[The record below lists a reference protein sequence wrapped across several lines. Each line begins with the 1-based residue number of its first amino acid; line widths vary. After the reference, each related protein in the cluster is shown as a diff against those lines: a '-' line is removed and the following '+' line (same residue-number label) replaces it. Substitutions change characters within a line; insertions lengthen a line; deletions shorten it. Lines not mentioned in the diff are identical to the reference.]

1 MKKPGCDLTGKVAI
15 VTGGSRG
22 IGRAIALGFAEA
34 GADVIATSRNPQ
46 NVQETT
52 EEILRLGR
60 KSLTICTDVARK
72 GEIEKL
78 VSEVMSRFGRI
89 DILVN
94 NAGINPIYKRA
105 ELVTEEEWDEII
117 NVNLKGL
124 FLCCQAVGRVMINQ
138 KSGKI
143 INITSVNGLVGAS
156 RAVPYCS
163 TKGAIILLTKCL
175 ALDWVQYNIQV
186 NAIGPGFID
195 TDLTRPI
202 QNNKFLLD
210 KMLQHIPQNRF
221 GKPEEIVGVAILLAS
236 ELSTYI
242 TGQTIFVD
250 GGYTAM

>member
-1 MKKPGCDLTGKVAI
+1 MPNFHFDLSGKVAI

-22 IGRAIALGFAEA
+22 IGRAIALGFAQS
-34 GADVIATSRNPQ
+34 GADVIATSRNLQ
-46 NVQETT
+46 NVREVT
-52 EEILRLGR
+52 EEIIRLGR
-60 KSLTICTDVARK
+60 NSMAVSTDVARK
-72 GEIEKL
+72 ADIEKL
-78 VSEVMSRFGRI
+78 TSQVMDRFGKI

-117 NVNLKGL
+117 QVNLKGL
-124 FLCCQAVGRVMINQ
+124 FLCCQAAGRVMIAQ

-143 INITSVNGLVGAS
+143 INITSVNGLAGAS

-175 ALDWVQYNIQV
+175 ALDWAQYNIQV
-186 NAIGPGFID
+186 NAIGPGFVE
-195 TDLTRPI
+195 TDLTKAI
-202 QNNKFLLD
+202 QNNQFLLA

-221 GKPEEIVGVAILLAS
+221 GKPEEIVGAAILLAS
-236 ELSTYI
+236 DLSTYL

>member
-1 MKKPGCDLTGKVAI
+1 MRSTGFDLTGKVAI

-22 IGRAIALGFAEA
+22 IGKAIALGYAEA
-34 GADVIATSRNPQ
+34 GADVIATSRNPK

-60 KSLTICTDVARK
+60 KSLAICTDVARK

-78 VSEVMSRFGRI
+78 VSEVMGRFGRI

-124 FLCCQAVGRVMINQ
+124 FLCCQAVGRVMIKQ

-143 INITSVNGLVGAS
+143 INITSVNGLAGAS

-202 QNNKFLLD
+202 QDNKFLLD

-221 GKPEEIVGVAILLAS
+221 GKPEEVVGVAILLAS
-236 ELSTYI
+236 ELSTYM